1 MADAGAKLGQKA
13 SDLFI
18 QCLEQEGCE
27 YIFGVPGEENLDFL
41 DSLSRSKQIRLILT
55 RHEQGAGFMA
65 ATYGRHTGK
74 TGVCIATLGPGAT
87 NFVTAAAYATLGGMP
102 MLMITGQKPIK
113 KSKQG
118 RFQILDV
125 VSMMG
130 PITKFTHQMA
140 SSDNIPS
147 RVREC
152 YRLAEEEKPGAT
164 HIELPEDIADEH
176 TESKPIKRSVVRRPS
191 ADAKSVRQAVHAL
204 EAAKA
209 PILVIGAGAN
219 RTMTGRML
227 LQFIEKTGIPFLT
240 TQLGKGVIDERHPK
254 FLGCA
259 ALSAGDFVHRAVEDS
274 DCIVNLGHDVI
285 EKPPFF
291 MREDGPTVIH
301 ISSKT
306 AEVDPVY
313 FPHIEIIGDIANAV
327 WQMKEAIVPSA
338 AWQFEHLLAY
348 RQAEVDHT
356 APLAADARFP
366 IFPPHLVQTI
376 RDAMPD
382 DGIICLDNGV
392 YKIWF
397 ARGYTAYR
405 PNTVLL
411 DNALATMG
419 AGLPS
424 AMMSAMIYPERK
436 VMAVCGD
443 GGFMMNSQEMETA
456 VRLKLNFTVLIL
468 NDSSYGMIRWKQANM
483 GFADFGLTYGNPDFV
498 KYAEAYGANGHRV
511 ESAAHL
517 KELLAHCNAAPGV
530 HLIDCPVDY
539 SENDQILN
547 IDIKQLSKAL

>member
-1 MADAGAKLGQKA
+1 MGAKA

-18 QCLEQEGCE
+18 ECLEEEGVE

-41 DSLSRSKQIRLILT
+41 DSLSRSKKIKLILT

-74 TGVCIATLGPGAT
+74 TGVCLATLGPGAT
-87 NFVTAAAYATLGGMP
+87 NFVTAAAYAQLGGMP
-102 MLMITGQKPIK
+102 MMMITGQKPIK

-125 VSMMG
+125 VAMMG
-130 PITKFTHQMA
+130 PITKYTHQMA

-147 RVREC
+147 RVREAF
-152 YRLAEEEKPGAT
+152 RLAEEEKPGAV

-176 TESKPIKRSVVRRPS
+176 TDSRPLPRSKARRPS
-191 ADAKSVRQAVHAL
+191 ADPKAVAEAVRKLEKAKS
-204 EAAKA
+204 

-219 RTMTGRML
+219 RTMTSKML
-227 LQFIEKTGIPFLT
+227 QEFIAKTGIPFLT

-254 FLGCA
+254 FVGCA
-259 ALSAGDFVHRAVEDS
+259 ALSAGDFVHRAVEAS

-291 MREDGPTVIH
+291 MREGGAEVIH
-301 ISSKT
+301 ISTRS

-313 FPHIEIIGDIANAV
+313 FPQTEVLGDIANAV
-327 WQMKEAIVPSA
+327 WQMKETITPNP
-338 AWQFEHLLAY
+338 AWDFDFMLTA
-348 RQAEVDHT
+348 RQAEVEHT
-356 APLAADARFP
+356 ASISGDARFP
-366 IFPPHLVQTI
+366 IYPPHLVQSV

-397 ARGYTAYR
+397 ARGYTAYHS
-405 PNTVLL
+405 NTVLL

-424 AMMSAMIYPERK
+424 AMMSSMVYPDRK
-436 VMAVCGD
+436 VMAICGD

-456 VRLKLNFTVLIL
+456 VRLGLNMTVLIL
-468 NDSSYGMIRWKQANM
+468 NDNSYGMIRWKQANM
-483 GFADFGLTYGNPDFV
+483 GFQDWGLTYGNPDFV
-498 KYAEAYGANGHRV
+498 KYAESYGAIGHRV
-511 ESAAHL
+511 TSAAHL
-517 KELLAHCNAAPGV
+517 KELLAHCNSTPGV

-539 SENDQILN
+539 SDNDKILN
-547 IDIKQLSKAL
+547 RDIKDLAAKV